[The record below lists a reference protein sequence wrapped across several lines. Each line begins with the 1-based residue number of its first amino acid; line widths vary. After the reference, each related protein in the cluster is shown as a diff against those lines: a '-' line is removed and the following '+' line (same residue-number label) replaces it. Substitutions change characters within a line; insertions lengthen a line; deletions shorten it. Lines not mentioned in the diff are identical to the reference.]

1 MRTLT
6 IRQVVDAL
14 KESVDPEVGVNI
26 VDLGLIYGIKI
37 DDNNN
42 ITVEITMT
50 TPACPI
56 TATLLADVQLRLE
69 KLPNVGKINLEL
81 VWEPAWS
88 ADMISE
94 EYKRQLGV

>member
-1 MRTLT
+1 MRTLA
-6 IRQVVDAL
+6 IKQVVDAL

-56 TATLLADVQLRLE
+56 IATLLADVQLRLE